1 MRLSL
6 IKSATMPDTTADQ
19 GLHRFTYALLPH
31 QGNTRTDVRQ
41 EAYALNCPPRVFSGP
56 GNGRGVPAAI
66 IRCYD
71 PRAVIETVKPAE
83 DGHGI
88 IVRVFES
95 HNTRG
100 WVMLALHP
108 AVKRVEN
115 CGLLE
120 RDTDPLD
127 IIDHR
132 VAVYVTNYQIL
143 TLRLR
148 LD

>member
-1 MRLSL
+1 
-6 IKSATMPDTTADQ
+6 
-19 GLHRFTYALLPH
+19 
-31 QGNTRTDVRQ
+31 
-41 EAYALNCPPRVFSGP
+41 
-56 GNGRGVPAAI
+56 
-66 IRCYD
+66 
-71 PRAVIETVKPAE
+71 
-83 DGHGI
+83 
-88 IVRVFES
+88 
-95 HNTRG
+95 
-100 WVMLALHP
+100 MLALHP
-108 AVKRVEN
+108 AGKRVEN